1 MKKNA
6 AAGLGILGIVMVAA
20 MPIRAQPSPI
30 HLDLTSAFDPAGA
43 APVRIDGAK
52 PGETLTL
59 VVRRTI
65 DVWRPDPQGA
75 WKQRAVNFFS
85 WADLTAD
92 TKGRIDPATATPAN
106 ASYASAD
113 PMALMWSGYAED
125 DPRLVK
131 LLPATR
137 RTFSANG
144 TGRIHVQAYRGTDL
158 VGEGSFADRSATPQ
172 LAFETVQQAGLVGVY
187 AAPHGAARL
196 PTLIVLHGSEGS
208 DIGKARTNAASF
220 ARQGFAV
227 LAIAYY
233 TQPYQPATHVPTS
246 GMEIDVNQIERAR
259 TWLAGRASANIARL
273 GIWGQSKGGEFAMV
287 AASRFPWIKAAVGCV
302 PSDVVWQGFGE
313 GENVSPPRSTWRL
326 DGKILPFVPLYPYAE
341 GRYRDNT
348 ERYERSRRFDPAAAD
363 AARIPIE
370 RTRARLLL
378 IGSDRDEV
386 WASGAM
392 ARSIAASIARAGKRN
407 RAEALVFDKAGH
419 SICGD
424 GSFPVRSYGKDEPD
438 ADRKSLDAEG
448 QASVVAFRRTLA
460 FFRDALA
467 R

>member
-1 MKKNA
+1 MKKIA
-6 AAGLGILGIVMVAA
+6 AAGLSMFAVVLVPTTPVLAQ
-20 MPIRAQPSPI
+20 RAPVR
-30 HLDLTSAFDPAGA
+30 LDLTAAFDPAGA
-43 APVRIDGAK
+43 SPIRIEGAR
-52 PGETLTL
+52 PGETLTI
-59 VVRRTI
+59 VVRRTL
-65 DVWRPDPQGA
+65 DVWRPDSQGA

-92 TKGRIDPATATPAN
+92 TAGQIDPATARPAN
-106 ASYASAD
+106 ASYSVAD
-113 PMALMWSGYAED
+113 PLALMWSGYAED
-125 DPRLVK
+125 DPRLAK
-131 LLPATR
+131 LLPMSLRVFA
-137 RTFSANG
+137 ANG
-144 TGRIHVQAYRGTDL
+144 YDRIQVKAYRAVETI
-158 VGEGSFADRSATPQ
+158 GEGSFADRMTAPQ
-172 LAFETVQQAGLVGVY
+172 LDFKIVQQAGLVGVY
-187 AAPHGAARL
+187 AAPAGAARL
-196 PTLIVLHGSEGS
+196 PTLIVLHGSEGN
-208 DIGKARTNAASF
+208 DIEKARTNAASF

-233 TQPYQPATHVPTS
+233 TQPYQPARHVPTS

-259 TWLAGRASANIARL
+259 AWLAGQARADVARI

-287 AASRFPWIKAAVGCV
+287 AASRFPWIRAAVGCV

-313 GENVSPPRSTWRL
+313 GENLPPARSTWRM
-326 DGKILPFVPLYPYAE
+326 DGKVLPFVPLFPYAE

-348 ERYERSRRFDPAAAD
+348 ERYERSRRFNSVAAD
-363 AARIPIE
+363 AARIPVE

-392 ARSIAASIARAGKRN
+392 ARSIAATMARAGKKK

-419 SICGD
+419 GICGD
-424 GSFPVRSYGKDEPD
+424 GSFPVRAYGKDDPD

-448 QASVVAFRRTLA
+448 QASVIAFRRTLT